1 MYRAR
6 GNAEDYRLVGGAS
19 GQNCSS
25 PPTNRRYRT
34 LIGAAQSET
43 RHQLRA
49 PRSRLAGTLKG
60 ARYGAQS
67 ISGADRKKPGGSFGE
82 TMNAVR
88 IWLDHRD
95 IRSTSF
101 LPITQID
108 GGIGFE
114 IGFNNAAQAQL
125 FEHEFA

>member
-1 MYRAR
+1 VQIER
-6 GNAEDYRLVGGAS
+6 
-19 GQNCSS
+19 
-25 PPTNRRYRT
+25 
-34 LIGAAQSET
+34 
-43 RHQLRA
+43 
-49 PRSRLAGTLKG
+49 
-60 ARYGAQS
+60 
-67 ISGADRKKPGGSFGE
+67 KPGGSFGE

-114 IGFNNAAQAQL
+114 IGFDSVG
-125 FEHEFA
+125 

>member
-1 MYRAR
+1 MALNPFVVQIER
-6 GNAEDYRLVGGAS
+6 
-19 GQNCSS
+19 
-25 PPTNRRYRT
+25 
-34 LIGAAQSET
+34 
-43 RHQLRA
+43 
-49 PRSRLAGTLKG
+49 
-60 ARYGAQS
+60 
-67 ISGADRKKPGGSFGE
+67 KPGGSFGE

-108 GGIGFE
+108 RGIGFE
-114 IGFNNAAQAQL
+114 IGFNSEDEAQL

>member
-49 PRSRLAGTLKG
+49 PYAPASRALERSPTWR
-60 ARYGAQS
+60 S
-67 ISGADRKKPGGSFGE
+67 I
-82 TMNAVR
+82 
-88 IWLDHRD
+88 H
-95 IRSTSF
+95 
-101 LPITQID
+101 
-108 GGIGFE
+108 
-114 IGFNNAAQAQL
+114 
-125 FEHEFA
+125 